1 MNPVN
6 GMALG
11 RIVIGATALAS
22 PPLAAKLFRLDL
34 ARNPQLPY
42 LTRMFGSREI
52 ALGAITLVAKG
63 KARRKLVALG
73 MAIDGAD
80 GFAGYDLMRSGAV
93 SQTTGIFLTAPAVGA
108 VVAGAVGLATER

>member
-6 GMALG
+6 GLALG
-11 RIVIGATALAS
+11 RIGIGAVALAS
-22 PPLAAKLFRLDL
+22 PAAAARLFRLDL

-52 ALGAITLVAKG
+52 ALGAITLLAKG
-63 KARRKLVALG
+63 KARRRLIALG

-80 GFAGYDLMRSGAV
+80 GFAGYDAMRSGAV
-93 SQTTGIFLTAPAVGA
+93 SQSTGVFLTAPAVGA
-108 VVAGAVGLATER
+108 VVAGAVGLLTES